1 LWTGITEAGLWQ
13 MNVQVP
19 QGASSGDAAVVAQI
33 GGKSTQSNVFL
44 SIQTP

>member
-1 LWTGITEAGLWQ
+1 VAGVTEAGLWQ

-19 QGASSGDAAVVAQI
+19 QDLTSGDAVVLAQI

-44 SIQTP
+44 SIQAP